1 MVNVYAG
8 SHSSCL
14 LREQTLDFILRFM
27 SKNLALEREEEDERE
42 QQTGCGVSVELVN
55 TVAI

>member
-14 LREQTLDFILRFM
+14 LREQTLDFILRFI

>member
-8 SHSSCL
+8 SHFSCL
-14 LREQTLDFILRFM
+14 FREQTLDFILRFI
-27 SKNLALEREEEDERE
+27 SKNLAMEREEEDERE

>member
-14 LREQTLDFILRFM
+14 LREQILDFILRFI
-27 SKNLALEREEEDERE
+27 SKNLALEREEEDEHE

>member
-14 LREQTLDFILRFM
+14 LRELTLDFILRFI

-42 QQTGCGVSVELVN
+42 QHTGCGVAVELVN

>member
-1 MVNVYAG
+1 MEWIAENG
-8 SHSSCL
+8 
-14 LREQTLDFILRFM
+14 
-27 SKNLALEREEEDERE
+27 LALEKEENDERE

>member
-14 LREQTLDFILRFM
+14 LREQTLDFILRFI
-27 SKNLALEREEEDERE
+27 SKNLAMEREEEDERE
-42 QQTGCGVSVELVN
+42 QQTGCGVSVELLN

>member
-14 LREQTLDFILRFM
+14 LREQTLDFILRFI
-27 SKNLALEREEEDERE
+27 SKNLAMEREEEDERE